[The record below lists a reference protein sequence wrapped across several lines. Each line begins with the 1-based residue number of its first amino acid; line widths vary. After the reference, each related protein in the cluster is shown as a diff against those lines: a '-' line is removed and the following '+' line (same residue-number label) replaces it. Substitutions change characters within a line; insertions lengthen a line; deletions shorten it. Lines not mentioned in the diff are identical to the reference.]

1 MLSVT
6 LFTVASNG
14 NNPHTHQDVG
24 GQTDRLHAHVFVLSD
39 DRAAHNSHCGDDSQ
53 SHGELRKLT

>member
-14 NNPHTHQDVG
+14 NNPHGHQDVG
-24 GQTDRLHAHVFVLSD
+24 GQTGRLRAHMCSSS
-39 DRAAHNSHCGDDSQ
+39 AMTGQPTAHTVGMT
-53 SHGELRKLT
+53 RKVMVS